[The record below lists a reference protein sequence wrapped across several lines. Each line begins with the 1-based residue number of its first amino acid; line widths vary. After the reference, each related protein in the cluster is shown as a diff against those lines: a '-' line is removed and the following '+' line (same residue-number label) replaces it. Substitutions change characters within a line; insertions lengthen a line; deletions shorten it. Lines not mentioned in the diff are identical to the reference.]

1 MDFRLGGK
9 SVRRKDR
16 EMSKEFAMEVIDKSR
31 YGVLSMIDDKKP
43 YGLPLSIVR
52 DGENL
57 YFHSAKDGRKTEV
70 LKKNSKVNVVFV
82 GETKI
87 PENFTKEELDEIS
100 REDSKAV
107 KLISSVFTTEF
118 ESALVSGRVKL
129 IEDEEEK
136 IKAMKIIC
144 EKYTP
149 TKMEY
154 FNKAIEV
161 GLSRTNVYRIDVEE
175 ISAKRKKYDIE
186 GKEMKWERME

>member
-1 MDFRLGGK
+1 M
-9 SVRRKDR
+9 RRKDR
-16 EMSKEFAMEVIDKSR
+16 KMSKEFGIEVIDKAR
-31 YGVLSMIDDKKP
+31 YGVLSMVDGKKP

-52 DGENL
+52 DRDNL
-57 YFHSAKDGRKTEV
+57 YFHSATGGRKTEV
-70 LKKNSKVNVVFV
+70 LKENPKVSVVFV

-87 PENFTKEELDEIS
+87 PENFTKEELDEIAN
-100 REDSKAV
+100 DPSKAV
-107 KLISSVFTTEF
+107 QLISSVFTTEY
-118 ESALVSGRVKL
+118 ESAIVSGKVNL
-129 IEDEEEK
+129 VESEEEK

-154 FNKAIEV
+154 FDMAIKT

-175 ISAKRKKYDIE
+175 FSAKRKKYDSE